1 MSEKKERLQFYID
14 QSANEKLA
22 IISEKLGVS
31 KASLVREGVNKILK
45 EKMPLEKD
53 PAYDLIGLIEEDL
66 NETNIAKNHDK
77 YLYAEK
83 RPKDE

>member
-14 QSANEKLA
+14 QNANEQLS

-45 EKMPLEKD
+45 EKLPLEKD
-53 PAYDLIGLIEEDL
+53 PAYDLIALIDEDL
-66 NETNIAKNHDK
+66 DDNNIAKNHDQ
-77 YLYAEK
+77 YLSGFII
-83 RPKDE
+83 P